1 MFDIYDH
8 RIKHEPE
15 LNGTVNTSYCP
26 LNEHVLMFFV
36 DKYKRRPKAE
46 ERIVDLI
53 INLRYYYDFWQ
64 RAKIFARNLE
74 LIYIEPV
81 SASGGAI
88 K

>member
-1 MFDIYDH
+1 
-8 RIKHEPE
+8 
-15 LNGTVNTSYCP
+15 
-26 LNEHVLMFFV
+26 MFFI

-74 LIYIEPV
+74 LVYIEP
-81 SASGGAI
+81 SAGVLKKQKDKSDSSDEDNHGDP
-88 K
+88 KTFD